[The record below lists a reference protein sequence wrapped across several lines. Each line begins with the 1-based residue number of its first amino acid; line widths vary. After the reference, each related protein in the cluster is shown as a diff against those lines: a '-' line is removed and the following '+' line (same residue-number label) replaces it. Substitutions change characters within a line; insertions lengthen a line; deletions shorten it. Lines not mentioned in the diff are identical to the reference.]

1 VTAIRKVLIAN
12 RGAIARRVIRTCHAL
27 GIGSVA
33 VYSEAD
39 AGAPWIAEA
48 SEAWP
53 LPGARAAETYLNQP
67 LLLDVLRRSGADAV
81 HPGYGFLA
89 EHPGFAAA
97 VLAAGAVFI
106 GPGPAWLAR
115 LGDKLEARDWAAAGG
130 FPALPGSGALTDLAN
145 AAAAADVLGYPLML
159 KPAAGGGGI
168 GMSRVADRDSLAGA
182 WSRAAQLAAA
192 AFGDAR
198 LYLEA
203 CVERPRHVEIQLLG
217 DGRGA
222 GLHLYER
229 DCSLQRRHQK
239 VIEEAP
245 APGLDRS
252 LLEALAQRA
261 ADLIG
266 QSGYPGL
273 GTLETLV
280 AAEPGR
286 PLQPEDFRFIEFNPR
301 IQVEHGVTEAVTGVD
316 LVAAQIRLAAGA
328 TVPARPSL
336 HGHAVEARVYAE
348 DPATGLPSTGTL
360 RHLRVPRM
368 QGVRVETGYAA
379 GLEVTHWYDPLL
391 AKVIGW
397 GATREQAIGR
407 TLVGVRALEISGIAT
422 NVPLLERIL
431 QHPAFLA
438 GEVDTG
444 FLAQR
449 LVSPRA
455 AG

>member
-1 VTAIRKVLIAN
+1 MTAIRKILIAN
-12 RGAIARRVIRTCHAL
+12 RGAIARRVIRACEAL
-27 GIGSVA
+27 GIASVA

-39 AGAPWIAEA
+39 AGAPWLAEA

-53 LPGARAAETYLNQP
+53 LPGARATETYLNQP

-89 EHPGFAAA
+89 EQAEFAAA

-106 GPGPAWLAR
+106 GPRPLWLQR
-115 LGDKLEARDWAAAGG
+115 LGDKLAAREWAAAAG
-130 FPALPGSGALTDLAN
+130 FPVLPGSGALTDLAH
-145 AAAAADVLGYPLML
+145 ATAAADTLGYPLML

-168 GMSRVADRDSLAGA
+168 GMSRIADRAALAGA
-182 WSRAAQLAAA
+182 WSRAAQLAGA

-222 GLHLYER
+222 GRHLYER

-239 VIEEAP
+239 VIEETP
-245 APGLDRS
+245 APGLDRA
-252 LLEALAQRA
+252 LLDALADRA
-261 ADLIG
+261 AGLVAA
-266 QSGYPGL
+266 SGYDGL

-286 PLQPEDFRFIEFNPR
+286 PLQLDDFRFIEFNPR

-316 LVAAQIRLAAGA
+316 LVAEQIRLAAGG
-328 TVPARPSL
+328 TLPVRPPL

-348 DPATGLPSTGTL
+348 DPATGRPSTGTL
-360 RHLRVPRM
+360 RHLRMPRM
-368 QGVRVETGYAA
+368 HGVRVETGYAP
-379 GLEVTHWYDPLL
+379 GLAVTHWYDPLL

-397 GATREQAIGR
+397 GTTRAQAIGR
-407 TLVGVRALEISGIAT
+407 TLVGVRALEISGVAT

-444 FLAQR
+444 FLHR
-449 LVSPRA
+449 KMVDWREE
-455 AG
+455 